1 MNVDEEFLSS
11 VKIVKDFEKKKLE
24 ALDEQNLSTKLI
36 KIQ

>member
-11 VKIVKDFEKKKLE
+11 VKIVKDFEKTNLE